1 MGACPHYPSRHSFH
15 TPNFEGTIAALVQC
29 IYTISGVGTTTFTL
43 DPSGYASNFEG
54 LVQCIEDLNFTMSGL
69 SAGGGSAVQ
78 AGSGIYF
85 TSSGTTTVINA
96 TITSASGAI
105 FTAGSGLYLV
115 NGTQFNVNY
124 NQVFQGS
131 VSGHILGAG
140 DNTVTYSGNTVT
152 ISGSG
157 VGPGPSVTVSGNPQ
171 LGYSNG
177 SLWFDTNEGRL
188 FVYASGNGISDPAW
202 YQTNAEA
209 LAYKGESPPSGTGLN
224 APPRDGSLWFNNLMG
239 NLFVYDATSSGWY
252 ETGPSRSF
260 AYGSAAP
267 ASTSSPGAGWLDTTV
282 NRLKVW
288 NGSTWADI
296 DIDGGVY

>member
-1 MGACPHYPSRHSFH
+1 
-15 TPNFEGTIAALVQC
+15 
-29 IYTISGVGTTTFTL
+29 VGTTTFTI

-54 LVQCIEDLNFTMSGL
+54 LVQCIEDLNFTMSGI

-85 TSSGTTTVINA
+85 TASGTTTVINA
-96 TITSASGAI
+96 TITSASGAV

-124 NQVFQGS
+124 DQVFQNS
-131 VSGHILGAG
+131 VSGHIFGAG
-140 DNTVTYSGNTVT
+140 DNTVSYSGNTVT

-157 VGPGPSVTVSGNPQ
+157 ITGGSSGGGVSVTVSGAP
-171 LGYSNG
+171 GASYAAG

-209 LAYKGESPPSGTGLN
+209 LAYKGENPPSGAGYN

-260 AYGSAAP
+260 AYGDAAP
-267 ASTSSPGAGWLDTTV
+267 ASTSTAGAGWLDTTV